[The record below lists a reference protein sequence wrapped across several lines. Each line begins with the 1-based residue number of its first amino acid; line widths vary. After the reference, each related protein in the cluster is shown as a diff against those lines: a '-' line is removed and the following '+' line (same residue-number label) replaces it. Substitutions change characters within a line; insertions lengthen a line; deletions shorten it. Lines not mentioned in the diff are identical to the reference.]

1 MKRTKTTVEL
11 ISVPCVCG
19 KAVLRATVTRL
30 SVGVLSA
37 NVPDKVL
44 PCPNCGS
51 TDLKAAREAEA
62 QRDAESRT
70 KK

>member
-1 MKRTKTTVEL
+1 MTRSKPTVEL
-11 ISVPCVCG
+11 ISVRCVCG
-19 KAVLRATVTRL
+19 KAVIRATVTKL

-37 NVPDKVL
+37 TVPDEVL
-44 PCPNCGS
+44 PCPACGS

-62 QRDAESRT
+62 ERNA